1 MPESYAV
8 QSERL
13 FRYERYLRHF
23 GFRLITG
30 VDEAGRGPLAGP
42 VVAAAV
48 ILPPDVRIAGLRD
61 SKLLTA
67 RQRDALFAE
76 IRSVAVAVG
85 VGMVG
90 PRTIDRINIRRAT
103 FLAMHRALLRLGVE
117 PELVVVDGELVPDL
131 PFAERAFVKADR
143 RVAAVAAA
151 SVVAKVTRDRIM
163 DRLDARFPG
172 YGFSEH
178 KGYPTPG
185 HLAALAALGPSPVH
199 RLSFGPCRR
208 LSQDRAV

>member
-1 MPESYAV
+1 MPEGHTGR
-8 QSERL
+8 SEKL

-48 ILPPDVRIAGLRD
+48 ILPPGVRIAGLRD

-85 VGMVG
+85 VGVVG

-103 FLAMHRALLRLGVE
+103 FLAMHRALFRLGVE
-117 PELVVVDGELVPDL
+117 PELVVVDGELVPGL
-131 PFAERAFVKADR
+131 PFPERAFVKADR

-199 RLSFGPCRR
+199 RLSFRPCRDFKQER
-208 LSQDRAV
+208 IV